1 MIIPWY
7 NTSNTSERKISCQHV
22 TRHAN
27 SLFLLF
33 KFQFN
38 LCLFFATPHSA
49 LRRPERTTGS
59 PEPRCQAN
67 CASNGQAQEF
77 FAGALTNHSV
87 STPRKIQRREKFC
100 ESSRRN
106 PAEQP
111 LRAFFGYFLP
121 PRAKSIIAR
130 KRKGS
135 RLYFALNINNNP
147 Q

>member
-38 LCLFFATPHSA
+38 LCLFFATLPFA
-49 LRRPERTTGS
+49 LRRPERTTDS
-59 PEPRCQAN
+59 PARLCY
-67 CASNGQAQEF
+67 AQTRRQRTDREF

-106 PAEQP
+106 PAKQ
-111 LRAFFGYFLP
+111 LRRAFFGYFLP
-121 PRAKSIIAR
+121 PRAKSII
-130 KRKGS
+130 
-135 RLYFALNINNNP
+135 IN
-147 Q
+147 